1 MTDDQDAS
9 VSRRDV
15 LKQTGVAAT
24 ALAGVGTAPAV
35 AALGERKTTI
45 TTLAQRDE
53 ARGTERVSK
62 RWLQQT
68 KRATRVKE
76 QLMNAHGNSEG
87 VRSIGIVSADRTIG
101 DLRAEA
107 VSVEVTDPVHA
118 QSIPSSVDGVP
129 VVTSMA
135 GRSEQTSDDCASD
148 DYCRINP
155 ESIYGGLSV
164 TTIHQEGT
172 IGCRVAYNGAYHM
185 LSARHTFIDKDKNG
199 YCKDSIDVSTWQRNG
214 TTLGSVATDFRKH
227 DAALLRLNDANE
239 DTGYSNGMVNES
251 GKVVDRVTENGLKY
265 LNGNDSETVYK
276 RARASGAQS
285 GGVEAIQLTNG
296 DCLKN
301 LPLIEGV
308 VRSSTTQQGG
318 DSGSV
323 VYYKEPQPSS
333 TDHLYV
339 VHLATIRRS
348 DTGWAAGSSAND
360 MYNDQGIWYGGE
372 PYSG

>member
-1 MTDDQDAS
+1 MTDDQNAG

-15 LKQTGVAAT
+15 LEQTGVAAT

-118 QSIPSSVDGVP
+118 QSIPSSVDGVS

-135 GRSEQTSDDCASD
+135 GRSEQTGDDCASD

-164 TTIHQEGT
+164 TTIHQIGT
-172 IGCRVAYNGAYHM
+172 IGCRVVYSGKYHM
-185 LSARHTFIDKDKNG
+185 LAARHTFVDNEQNG
-199 YCKDSIDVSTWQRNG
+199 YCESEIDVSTWQRNG
-214 TTLGSVATDFRKH
+214 STLGSVAADFQQK
-227 DAALLRLNDANE
+227 DATLLRLNDQNE
-239 DTGYSNGMVNES
+239 ETGYSNEMAAES
-251 GKVVDRVTENGLKY
+251 GEVVGRVTESGLKY
-265 LNGNDSETVYK
+265 LNGNSGETVHK
-276 RARASGAQS
+276 RARITGAESGQ
-285 GGVEAIQLTNG
+285 VKDIERTNT
-296 DCLKN
+296 DCKLGSF
-301 LPLIEGV
+301 IRGV
-308 VRSSTTQQGG
+308 VRSSTKHEKG

-323 VYYKEPQPSS
+323 VYYKQPQSS
-333 TDHLYV
+333 SSDHLYV
-339 VHLATIRRS
+339 VHLATLRPNNT
-348 DTGWAAGSSAND
+348 DYAAGSSAEKLYD
-360 MYNDQGIWYGGE
+360 SEGVWYGGE